1 MNFSGYC
8 FHMNTSIEGDFQIC
22 ISVPLTLNTFH
33 TFFLCLYCWHRTD
46 KCLLGNC
53 QNQCRLLINLCMQ
66 SEVEKYRYDQVY
78 TFICFRVRL
87 LLISGSEKIVF
98 KCFSKRLKDIYYV
111 KSGPVWSVF
120 GPFFPA
126 FSVNTSVFSP
136 NTGK

>member
-1 MNFSGYC
+1 
-8 FHMNTSIEGDFQIC
+8 
-22 ISVPLTLNTFH
+22 
-33 TFFLCLYCWHRTD
+33 
-46 KCLLGNC
+46 
-53 QNQCRLLINLCMQ
+53 MQ

-126 FSVNTSVFSP
+126 FSVNTSVLVRMQENKDQKKNRKWTIFTHGYSDSQKKFCEYTF
-136 NTGK
+136 NKADG